1 MKKHRHACD
10 ITPVVVAL
18 QHPKE
23 SAAALQQRCNRLICE
38 QIKVEGMTIDQPK
51 WCPACGGF
59 GHVVEG
65 AQKFKCIPCDGT
77 GVKS

>member
-23 SAAALQQRCNRLICE
+23 SVAAFQQRCDRLIAE
-38 QIKVEGMTIDQPK
+38 QDSIVPEAQPE
-51 WCPACGGF
+51 WCPDCGGF

-77 GVKS
+77 GVKA